1 MGTWAKGT
9 TLTFG
14 ALVANLTSLSG
25 IGGTAD
31 TLDIST
37 HDTADDWREHIGGWA
52 DGSEISVEG
61 VYDAGNETLLPLVG
75 TKVSDATI
83 TFPLAKVHTFTAD
96 MIMTAFEADAPHDG
110 LIGFSASFKISG
122 KPAITVAT

>member
-14 ALVANLTSLSG
+14 SLVANLTGLSG

-37 HDTADDWREHIGGWA
+37 HDTEDDWREHIGGWA
-52 DGSEISVEG
+52 DGSEISCEG
-61 VYDAGNETLLPLVG
+61 VFAEANKALLPLVG
-75 TKVSDATI
+75 TKVSGATI
-83 TFPLAKVHTFTAD
+83 VFPIGTGETFTAD
-96 MIMTAFEADAPHDG
+96 MIMTGFEADAPHDG
-110 LIGFSASFKISG
+110 LITFSASFKISG
-122 KPAITVAT
+122 KPAFSA